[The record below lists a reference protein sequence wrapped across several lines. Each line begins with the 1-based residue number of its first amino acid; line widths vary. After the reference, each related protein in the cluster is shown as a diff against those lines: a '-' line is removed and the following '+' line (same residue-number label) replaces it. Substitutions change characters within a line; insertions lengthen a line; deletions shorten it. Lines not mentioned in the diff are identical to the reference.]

1 MSRYAAFLRGMNVG
15 GHRIKNDELGS
26 LFEGLGFSEVATFR
40 ASGNVIFSAAH
51 EPVAELTARIEAGL
65 EGALGYAVP
74 TYLRTAGEVQAIAA
88 HEPFTSAQLQA
99 SAGKLQVTL
108 LLTKPTAPILKQVLA
123 LATEQDQLALAEREL
138 YWLPSGGIL
147 DSALD
152 LKAIGALL
160 GPTTVRTKGTVEQI
174 AGKHFAD

>member
-1 MSRYAAFLRGMNVG
+1 MNVG
-15 GHRIKNDELGS
+15 GHRIKNDELRS
-26 LFEGLGFSEVATFR
+26 LFEALGFIEVATFR
-40 ASGNVIFSAAH
+40 ASGNVIFSAAR
-51 EPVAELTARIEAGL
+51 EPVAELTAQIEAGL
-65 EGALGYAVP
+65 EASLGYAVP
-74 TYLRTAGEVQAIAA
+74 TYLRTADEVQAIAA
-88 HEPFTSAQLQA
+88 LEPFTSTQIEA

-108 LLTKPTAPILKQVLA
+108 LLAKPTAAIRKQVLG
-123 LATEQDQLALAEREL
+123 LATERDQLALAEREL

-160 GPTTVRTKGTVEQI
+160 GPTTVRTKGTVEQL